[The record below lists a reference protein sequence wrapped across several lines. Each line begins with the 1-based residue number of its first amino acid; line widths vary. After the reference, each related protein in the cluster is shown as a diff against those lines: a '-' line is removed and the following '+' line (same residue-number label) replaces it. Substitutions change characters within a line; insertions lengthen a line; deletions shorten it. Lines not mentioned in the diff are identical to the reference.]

1 MLIFTSQNKPSFS
14 SHTCTAMSHESLE
27 AFDNNDYET
36 WCEKKKLW
44 LTCRFWRSLRTLGPS
59 GNTVSL
65 VGIEPGIKF
74 LFILIPSIPGNEDA
88 KLLAKQLCS
97 K

>member
-36 WCEKKKLW
+36 WCEKKNYGL
-44 LTCRFWRSLRTLGPS
+44 LVASGVRSEL
-59 GNTVSL
+59 
-65 VGIEPGIKF
+65 
-74 LFILIPSIPGNEDA
+74 
-88 KLLAKQLCS
+88 
-97 K
+97 

>member
-1 MLIFTSQNKPSFS
+1 MLIYLTSQNKPSFS

-36 WCEKKKLW
+36 WCEKKW
-44 LTCRFWRSLRTLGPS
+44 LTSRFWRSLRTLGPS

-74 LFILIPSIPGNEDA
+74 LFILIPSIPGSEDA

>member
-1 MLIFTSQNKPSFS
+1 MHNEVGTCAEILPMKALKVLITTIMILGGKKQN
-14 SHTCTAMSHESLE
+14 C
-27 AFDNNDYET
+27 
-36 WCEKKKLW
+36 
-44 LTCRFWRSLRTLGPS
+44 LTYRFWRSLRTCGPS

-65 VGIEPGIKF
+65 FGIEPGIKF
-74 LFILIPSIPGNEDA
+74 LFILIPSIPGSEDA